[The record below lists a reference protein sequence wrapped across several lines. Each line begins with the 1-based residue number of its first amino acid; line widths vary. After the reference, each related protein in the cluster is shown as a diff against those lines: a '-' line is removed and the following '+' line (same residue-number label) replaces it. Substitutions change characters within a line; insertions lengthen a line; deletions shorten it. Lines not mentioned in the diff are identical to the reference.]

1 MESQPAPAS
10 YSLLE
15 RPAAILLLGCA
26 LAVVLYGLP
35 LLLGTPLMDGSEA
48 VHAAI
53 VQEMCESGEYLMPR
67 YRGELFRDKPPL
79 FFWLQCL
86 SVKVLGMNEAGIR
99 LPGLLCGLLGA
110 LTTGLLGV
118 ELFGRRSAAV
128 ATFFQATMVMP
139 VALAQVAVHDV
150 LLVPCVN
157 LALLA
162 YWRADRATSRQGWLG
177 WTAALGVVL
186 GIALLT
192 KALLGL
198 AFVAIIVGGYRL
210 LKRQIDGRL
219 IACGLIALAIA
230 VVTASPWYVLMSLRD
245 PGYLYYYF
253 IERHLMGFLTPSQ
266 THGDQP
272 RWYYAPVLLGGGLP
286 WLAYLP
292 AAAVDAYQ
300 RRRSETRNPGAD
312 AQLLCWV
319 WLAGGTLFL
328 CIARS
333 KLATYMLPM
342 FPPVSLLAAA
352 VWSRWTKGELSAGL
366 AQHISQSFWFAA
378 ATGPLILPI
387 AMWATA
393 ARFDV
398 HYSWP
403 AMLLTA
409 VAAAS
414 SWLPL
419 WHYDPHRLALT
430 LIKGGTSLALTF
442 LVIMT
447 VLIPP
452 VAESQSAR
460 TLAQHYN
467 RQGRLPSKLI
477 IADERLGSILF
488 YLSPELRRQLRGDQ
502 ILACRF
508 SQWDGVTDLPPDS
521 VLAIPRAKARRGE
534 RDLRLVTAPFDV
546 VGHYRLYRASDARP
560 PASLATATRPLD
572 PQPQR

>member
-1 MESQPAPAS
+1 MNNRLAPPS
-10 YSLLE
+10 SLLE
-15 RPAAILLLGCA
+15 RPGAILLFGCA
-26 LAVVLYGLP
+26 LAAVLYGLP
-35 LLLGTPLMDGSEA
+35 ALLGTPLMDGSEA
-48 VHAAI
+48 IHAAI
-53 VQEMCESGEYLMPR
+53 VQEMCESAEYLMPR

-86 SVKVLGMNEAGIR
+86 SVKALGMNEAGIR

-110 LTTGLLGV
+110 VTTGLLGA
-118 ELFGRRSAAV
+118 ELFGRRCAAV
-128 ATFFQATMVMP
+128 AAFFQATMVMP

-150 LLVPCVN
+150 LLVLCVN
-157 LALLA
+157 LGLLA
-162 YWRADRATSRQGWLG
+162 FWRAERAAAQRAWLG
-177 WTAALGVVL
+177 WTVALGVVL

-192 KALLGL
+192 KGLLGL
-198 AFVAIIVGGYRL
+198 ALLAIIVGGYRL
-210 LKRQIDGRL
+210 LKLQIDGRL
-219 IACGLIALAIA
+219 VACGLIALAIA
-230 VVTASPWYVLMSLRD
+230 LVTASPWYALMSLRD
-245 PGYLYYYF
+245 PGYLHYYF
-253 IERHLMGFLTPSQ
+253 VERHLMGFLTPSQ

-272 RWYYAPVLLGGGLP
+272 PWYYAPILLGGGLP

-292 AAAVDAYQ
+292 AAAYDAYQ
-300 RRRSETRNPGAD
+300 RRQAQPRDPWTD

-319 WLAGGTLFL
+319 WLAGGALFL
-328 CIARS
+328 CVARS

-342 FPPVSLLAAA
+342 FPPVSLLAAV

-366 AQHISQSFWFAA
+366 AQHISQSFRFAA

-387 AMWATA
+387 TLWATA

-403 AMLLTA
+403 AMLLTG
-409 VAAAS
+409 VAAFS

-460 TLAQHYN
+460 TLAEYYN
-467 RQGRLPSKLI
+467 RRGSLPSKLI

-502 ILACRF
+502 ILSCRF
-508 SQWDGVTDLPPDS
+508 SQWDGVTELPPDS

-534 RDLRLVTAPFDV
+534 RDLRLGTAPFDV

-560 PASLATATRPLD
+560 PASLAAAPRDHDAL
-572 PQPQR
+572 PQR